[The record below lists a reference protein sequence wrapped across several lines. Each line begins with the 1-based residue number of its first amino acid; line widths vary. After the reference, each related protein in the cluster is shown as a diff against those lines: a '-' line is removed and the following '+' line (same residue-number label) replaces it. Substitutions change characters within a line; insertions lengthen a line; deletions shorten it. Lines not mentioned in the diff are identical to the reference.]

1 MNEVEIP
8 LKLGGIAAIKAE
20 LRDLQGQIANAGDA
34 DTMAELAQQA
44 GKLKD
49 QIKDANEQVA
59 IFATG
64 SKFEAIGNSFGA
76 IKNDLMSLDFEGASE
91 KAALFAKN
99 MASIKPDDI
108 SKAFKGLTS
117 TIGSIGKAFMSLG
130 QTLLANPIY
139 LIAAVIAAVIAVT
152 IMLADKLGYLD
163 QAAEAAGIA
172 FDALIE
178 VIKEFGDAMGIS
190 AAQSEEYIAMQEANT
205 KANEEAEKST
215 AGVIEVTNE
224 VGTAFELAKEGVIS
238 KEEALATYNSKLG
251 DTFGAAT
258 TLAEAER
265 LYVAKTDAY
274 IAATMARARAEVFA
288 KKAAEADAKAI
299 MAKTKDQTT
308 ALDKTKVWIDQNKTL
323 AYGLATVTG
332 GASIVAVAAIDA
344 MDQSGES
351 LAKKQKRRVEEEKKR
366 QGGMSKM
373 YQDEAKKALKTAL
386 DLEKSNEINIQG
398 GQKKTAS
405 HKKQSDQRIKDAEK
419 EAKRLADIANKENE
433 ERIKREDAQF
443 DLMNKL
449 TMSQAEYEKQKLTEE
464 FDKQMEIAE
473 GNAELEKLLLD
484 QLGKDKKAID
494 QKYADEATK
503 KQEEADKK
511 IQDEAEKK
519 AQALKQAQDL
529 IFNMNATQQEKD
541 IRALE
546 EKLAEDRKIIGDNAA
561 AQLQLTEKFEADKKA
576 IETKYTLEKIEN
588 AKKER
593 EAKLQLAS
601 DIANGINEVGSAFIK
616 DQKKLEKFNKA
627 NALIQIGIDTA
638 KAISSL
644 VAAAQ
649 ANPFNGVTAGA
660 AGIAQFASGIIQIAT
675 NVAKAKQILT
685 SGGAPSAGGG
695 GTSTEAS
702 GGGANVAQQ
711 VPQAAQ
717 LFGSA
722 NTGGTMSA
730 GGTTNESS
738 MTVTA
743 IVSESQVTNVQN
755 KINKINKNAE
765 L

>member
-64 SKFEAIGNSFGA
+64 SKFEAVGNSFGA

-99 MASIKPDDI
+99 MANIKPDDI

-139 LIAAVIAAVIAVT
+139 LIAAVIAGVIAITV
-152 IMLADKLGYLD
+152 MLADKLGYLD
-163 QAAEAAGIA
+163 QVAETAGVA

-178 VIKEFGDAMGIS
+178 VIKQFGEAMGIT
-190 AAQSEEYIAMQEANT
+190 AAQSEEYVAMQEANT

-215 AGVIEVTNE
+215 AAVIEVTNE

-238 KEEALATYNSKLG
+238 KEEALATYNEKLG

-258 TLAEAER
+258 TLAEAEK

-274 IAATMARARAEVFA
+274 IQATMARARAEVFA

-299 MAKTKDQTT
+299 LAKTKDQTT
-308 ALDKTKVWIDQNKTL
+308 AIDKIEVWRQKTRDGVLDALNLSDNLTGVFQ
-323 AYGLATVTG
+323 ATDKALG
-332 GASIVAVAAIDA
+332 SSSD
-344 MDQSGES
+344 S
-351 LAKKQKRRVEEEKKR
+351 LEKRQEKGVKAQQKR
-366 QGGMSKM
+366 QGALSKM
-373 YQDEAKKALKTAL
+373 YQDEAKQALKTAL
-386 DLEKSNEINIQG
+386 ELEKSNEINVEG
-398 GQKKTAS
+398 SKKKTAS
-405 HKKQSDQRIKDAEK
+405 NKKQSDQRIKDAEK
-419 EAKRLADIANKENE
+419 EAERLAAIAKKENE
-433 ERIKREDAQF
+433 DRIKKEDAQF

-464 FDKQMEIAE
+464 FDKQMEIAD
-473 GNAELEKLLLD
+473 GNAELEKLLLE
-484 QLGKDKKAID
+484 QLGKDKIAID
-494 QKYADEATK
+494 QKYADEAAK

-511 IQDEAEKK
+511 AKDEAEKK

-644 VAAAQ
+644 VAASQ
-649 ANPFNGVTAGA
+649 ANPFNSVTAGA
-660 AGIAQFASGIIQIAT
+660 AGIAQFATGIIQIAT

-722 NTGGTMSA
+722 NTGNVMSA

>member
-20 LRDLQGQIANAGDA
+20 LRDLQGQIANAADA

-64 SKFEAIGNSFGA
+64 SKFEAVSNSFGA

-99 MASIKPDDI
+99 MANIKPDDI

-117 TIGSIGKAFMSLG
+117 TLGSIGKAFMSLG

-163 QAAEAAGIA
+163 QAAEAAGLV

-178 VIKEFGDAMGIS
+178 TIKELGDAMGIT
-190 AAQSEEYIAMQEANT
+190 AAQSEEYVAMQEANT

-215 AGVIEVTNE
+215 AKVIEVTNE
-224 VGTAFELAKEGVIS
+224 VGTAFDMAKEGVIS
-238 KEEALATYNSKLG
+238 KEEALATYNAKLG

-299 MAKTKDQTT
+299 MAKSKDQTT
-308 ALDKTKVWIDQNKTL
+308 ALDKVTTWVDENKAL
-323 AYGLATVTG
+323 AYTAGVLTMGTGAAVVATL
-332 GASIVAVAAIDA
+332 DA
-344 MDQSGES
+344 MDQSGKS
-351 LAKKQKRRVEEEKKR
+351 LSDKQKMRVGEEQKR
-366 QGGMSKM
+366 QGKISNM

-386 DLEKSNEINIQG
+386 ELEKSNEINIQG
-398 GQKKTAS
+398 SKKKTAS
-405 HKKQSDQRIKDAEK
+405 NKKQSDQRIKDAEK
-419 EAKRLADIANKENE
+419 EAQRLADIAKKENE
-433 ERIKREDAQF
+433 ERIKKEDAQF

-473 GNAELEKLLLD
+473 GNAELEKLLLE
-484 QLGKDKKAID
+484 QLGKDKIAID

-511 IQDEAEKK
+511 AKDEAEKK

-546 EKLAEDRKIIGDNAA
+546 EKLAEDRKILGDNAA

-644 VAAAQ
+644 VAASQ
-649 ANPFNGVTAGA
+649 ANPFNGLTAGA

-755 KINKINKNAE
+755 KITKINKNAE

>member
-8 LKLGGIAAIKAE
+8 IKLGGIAAIKAE

-44 GKLKD
+44 GALKD

-64 SKFEAIGNSFGA
+64 SKFEAVSNSFGA
-76 IKNDLMSLDFEGASE
+76 IKGDLMSLDFEGAAD
-91 KAALFAKN
+91 KAKIFATSLGN
-99 MASIKPDDI
+99 IKPDDI
-108 SKAFKGLTS
+108 NKAFKGLTS

-139 LIAAVIAAVIAVT
+139 LIAAVIAGVIAAT
-152 IMLADKLGYLD
+152 IYLADKLGYLD
-163 QAAEAAGIA
+163 QVTEAAA
-172 FDALIE
+172 MVFDALIE
-178 VIKEFGDAMGIS
+178 TLKELGESMGIT

-299 MAKTKDQTT
+299 MAKSKDQTT
-308 ALDKTKVWIDQNKTL
+308 ALDKVTTWVDKNKTL
-323 AYGLATVTG
+323 AYVVGATTLGTGLAVVGTL
-332 GASIVAVAAIDA
+332 DA
-344 MDQSGES
+344 MDKSGKS
-351 LAKKQKRRVEEEKKR
+351 LADKQKMRVGEEQKR
-366 QGGMSKM
+366 QGKISNM
-373 YQDEAKKALKTAL
+373 YQEEAKKALKNAIE
-386 DLEKSNEINIQG
+386 LEKSNDINIKG
-398 GQKKTAS
+398 NKAKTAS
-405 HKKQSDQRIKDAEK
+405 NKKQSDQRIKDAEK
-419 EAKRLADIANKENE
+419 EAEKLRQIAIKENE
-433 ERIKREDAQF
+433 ERIKREDEQF
-443 DLMNKL
+443 DLLNKL
-449 TMSQAEYEKQKLTEE
+449 TLTQREQDILALTQDYDKKYEL
-464 FDKQMEIAE
+464 AN
-473 GNAELEKLLLD
+473 GNAELEKLLAE
-484 QLGKDKKAID
+484 QQKKDISEINK
-494 QKYADEATK
+494 KYA
-503 KQEEADKK
+503 
-511 IQDEAEKK
+511 DEAEKK
-519 AQALKQAQDL
+519 AKEEADKILAAKKAADDL
-529 IFNMNATQQEKD
+529 IFELNATQQEKD

-546 EKLAEDRKIIGDNAA
+546 EQLEADRKVLGDNAA
-561 AQLQLTEKFEADKKA
+561 AQLQLTAKFEEDKNA
-576 IETKYTLEKIEN
+576 IENKYALERIEN

-593 EAKLQLAS
+593 DAKIALAEE
-601 DIANGINEVGSAFIK
+601 IFNGVSAVGTALIK

-660 AGIAQFASGIIQIAT
+660 AGIAQFASGIIQIVT
-675 NVAKAKQILT
+675 NIAKAKQILT
-685 SGGAPSAGGG
+685 SGGTPSPGGGG
-695 GTSTEAS
+695 GTAEAT
-702 GGGANVAQQ
+702 GGSNTNVAQQ
-711 VPQAAQ
+711 VPASAQ
-717 LFGSA
+717 LFGAA
-722 NTGGTMSA
+722 NSGNVVSA
-730 GGTTNESS
+730 GGGTANSS

-743 IVSESQVTNVQN
+743 VVSETQITNVQN
-755 KINKINKNAE
+755 KITKINKNAE